1 VTIGTGLKAFLF
13 AFAAVTLFSLEAT
26 FARAIGPGIDLG
38 QIGVIRAL
46 VQLAFLWAWR
56 GREFREAF
64 ATSRASMHITRGL
77 LSVTGL
83 AAYFYVF
90 ANLPMATATVLSF
103 AGVLFT
109 TVAAQ
114 VVLCESVG
122 WRRWAAT
129 IMGFAGVLIV
139 LQPGITAFDWVLLAG
154 FYMAANG
161 AAINLATKGLT
172 RTEPTQTI
180 MIWISM
186 TTLLASLPL
195 AMVTYSVPTTA
206 HLALMIGIGVTGTL
220 GQYASISAYRLA
232 DISAIAPV
240 LYVRIVIA
248 TVIGYLVFSEAVQP
262 LTVFGA
268 AIVTASALYI
278 TIRESRL
285 ARERE
290 IV

>member
-1 VTIGTGLKAFLF
+1 
-13 AFAAVTLFSLEAT
+13 
-26 FARAIGPGIDLG
+26 
-38 QIGVIRAL
+38 
-46 VQLAFLWAWR
+46 
-56 GREFREAF
+56 
-64 ATSRASMHITRGL
+64 
-77 LSVTGL
+77 
-83 AAYFYVF
+83 
-90 ANLPMATATVLSF
+90 
-103 AGVLFT
+103 
-109 TVAAQ
+109 VAAQ

-195 AMVTYSVPTTA
+195 AIVTYSVPTTA